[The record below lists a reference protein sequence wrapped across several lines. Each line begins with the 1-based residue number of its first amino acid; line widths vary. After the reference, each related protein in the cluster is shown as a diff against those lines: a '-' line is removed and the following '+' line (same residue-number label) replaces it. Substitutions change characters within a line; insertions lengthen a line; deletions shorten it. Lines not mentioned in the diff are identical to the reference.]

1 LEHDPQWQLLAL
13 SPVDCRDFFGIC
25 SPEHIPSLAGA
36 SPDACLRRPVQLGA
50 SGWQRIGPT
59 CHAFAW
65 VYRAALMRDLLAAL
79 EKARR
84 PARDTSRPVRMC
96 ASPTSRAR

>member
-1 LEHDPQWQLLAL
+1 MQDKEWQLLAL
-13 SPVDCRDFFGIC
+13 SPADMRDFFGIC
-25 SPEHIPSLAGA
+25 DPQHIPSLAGA
-36 SPDACLRRPVQLGA
+36 SPDACLRRPLQLGA

-65 VYRAALMRDLLAAL
+65 VYRAPLMRHLLAAM

-84 PARDTSRPVRMC
+84 RHSPPACSPFPGP
-96 ASPTSRAR
+96 SPTACC